1 MLNIQQQWGVA
12 FRGRAFLVII
22 EAVFQTFF
30 DLLGIGLFTE
40 NNIAPGPPPNR
51 PQAIKRTTPN
61 VPGMRTP

>member
-40 NNIAPGPPPNR
+40 NNIAQDR
-51 PQAIKRTTPN
+51 PKQATGDKEDDAKCAWNAHP
-61 VPGMRTP
+61 